1 MVVDGNTS
9 MLFYLGMLLKRLEYR
24 VSTSRS
30 AEEALRMME
39 ETVPSLVLTD
49 IALPRM
55 NGINLL
61 KRIKDTPK
69 LTTVP
74 VVLITAESD
83 PGMKDTC
90 LRAGCAGYLSKP
102 VDPGTLYRAI
112 QSATESLPRENI
124 RLSTSLKVL
133 VGNGTTLGGGA
144 RTEYATAISEGGL
157 YVRTLYPLPRNT
169 LATISILMGFMGD
182 REIRVKAVVLY
193 TFSVGEG
200 PFLEPGMGMKFVEI
214 SEGDR
219 KVIRDFIKEQLTSDL
234 TSAPDLNP

>member
-9 MLFYLGMLLKRLEYR
+9 MLFYLGMLLKRLEYH

-30 AEEALRMME
+30 AEEALRMMD

-74 VVLITAESD
+74 VILITAEND

-90 LRAGCAGYLSKP
+90 MRAGCAAYLGKP
-102 VDPGTLYRAI
+102 VEPGALYRAI
-112 QSATESLPRENI
+112 QAATESLPRENI

-133 VGNGTTLGGGA
+133 VGDGTALGGGA
-144 RTEYATAISEGGL
+144 RTEYATALSEGGL

-169 LATISILMGFMGD
+169 LAPISIFVGD
-182 REIRVKAVVLY
+182 RRIGAKAAVLY

-219 KVIRDFIKEQLTSDL
+219 EIIRDFIKEQLTSDL
-234 TSAPDLNP
+234 MTPAPDLNL